1 MSLMVNGRLNMQI
14 LYNAKT
20 DVLYIRLDDAKQDVI
35 NQRVSDDVVLDI
47 GKNDK
52 IVAIEIVDASTHI
65 NLKKVL
71 PVEYQVT
78 AGIAA

>member
-1 MSLMVNGRLNMQI
+1 MQI

-35 NQRVSDDVVLDI
+35 NQRVSDDIVLDI
-47 GKNDK
+47 GRKK
-52 IVAIEIVDASTHI
+52 IVAIEIVDASNHI

-78 AGIAA
+78 AGLAT

>member
-1 MSLMVNGRLNMQI
+1 MQI

-20 DVLYIRLDDAKQDVI
+20 DVLYIRLDDVKQDVI

-52 IVAIEIVDASTHI
+52 IIAIDIVDASIHI
-65 NLKKVL
+65 NLNKLL
-71 PVEYQVT
+71 PVEYQVAT
-78 AGIAA
+78 GAAA

>member
-1 MSLMVNGRLNMQI
+1 MSFTVIRRPEMQI

-20 DVLYIRLDDAKQDVI
+20 DILYIRLDDAKQEVI

-52 IVAIEIVDASTHI
+52 IVAIEIIDASAHI